1 MTTSAPEPPPPG
13 GLPEQTIN
21 RNWTELIQE
30 LRSTQTGVQVLTGFL
45 LAVPFTAQ
53 FDALDHVERTAY
65 LVVLS
70 GAVGAS
76 MTVLAPIAYH
86 RILFRRD
93 RRPWLV
99 ETANRIAR
107 AGLVLAALTMCGVV
121 FLAFDLAVSRA
132 AGVVA
137 SLVAVVGYLVL
148 WVLVPL
154 RAHPPSGWR

>member
-1 MTTSAPEPPPPG
+1 MPEPEPPAG
-13 GLPEQTIN
+13 GIPEQTIN

-45 LAVPFTAQ
+45 LAVPFTDQ
-53 FDALDHVERTAY
+53 FDRLDHVERTAY
-65 LVVLS
+65 LVVLTC
-70 GAVGAS
+70 AVGAS
-76 MTVLAPIAYH
+76 MAVLAPIAYH

-107 AGLVLAALTMCGVV
+107 AGLTLAALTMCGVV
-121 FLAFDLAVSRA
+121 FLAFDLAASRA

-137 SLVAVVGYLVL
+137 SSVAFVAYVVL
-148 WVLVPL
+148 WVVVPF
-154 RAHPPSGWR
+154 RAHPPAGWR

>member
-1 MTTSAPEPPPPG
+1 MTTPEPEPER
-13 GLPEQTIN
+13 LPEATIN

-45 LAVPFTAQ
+45 LAVPFTDR
-53 FDALDHVERTAY
+53 FHTLDHVQRTAY

-70 GAVGAS
+70 GAVSAS
-76 MTVLAPIAYH
+76 IAVLAPIAYH

-99 ETANRIAR
+99 EQANRIAR
-107 AGLVLAALTMCGVV
+107 VGLVLAALTMCGVV
-121 FLAFDLAVSRA
+121 FLAFDLAAGRA
-132 AGVVA
+132 AGILASVVA
-137 SLVAVVGYLVL
+137 FLAYVVL
-148 WVLVPL
+148 WVVVPF